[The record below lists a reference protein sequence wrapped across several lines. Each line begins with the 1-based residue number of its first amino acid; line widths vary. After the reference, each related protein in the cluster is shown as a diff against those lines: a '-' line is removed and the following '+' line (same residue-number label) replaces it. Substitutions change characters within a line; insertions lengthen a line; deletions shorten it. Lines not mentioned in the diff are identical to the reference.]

1 LKPIDSDALAMKEQ
15 LGKLQQGGLL
25 LQSAVLGLVVAVAY
39 GLVAPVAGYLAG
51 GGGLTAAAVAAAF
64 CLGGA
69 SVALLMAHLFRGPNG
84 ALAGVLL
91 GMAARMVIP
100 LGGGYACHANG
111 GPLAEA
117 GLLYYLLVFYPIT
130 LALETWLSL
139 PETKPAGEYSGASIE
154 KGCDG

>member
-1 LKPIDSDALAMKEQ
+1 MKEQ
-15 LGKLQQGGLL
+15 LGRLQRGGLL
-25 LQSAVLGLVVAVAY
+25 LQSAFLGLVVALAY

-51 GGGLTAAAVAAAF
+51 GVGLAAAAVAAGL
-64 CLGGA
+64 CLAGA
-69 SVALLMAHLFRGPNG
+69 TVALLSVHLFRGSSG

-100 LGGGYACHANG
+100 LGGGFALHSHG

-139 PETKPAGEYSGASIE
+139 PETGSPERYSGASME

>member
-1 LKPIDSDALAMKEQ
+1 MKEQ
-15 LGKLQQGGLL
+15 LERLQRGGFL
-25 LQSAVLGLVVAVAY
+25 LQWAVLGLAVAVAFA
-39 GLVAPVAGYLAG
+39 LVGPVAWYLAG
-51 GGGLTAAAVAAAF
+51 PLGLTAAAVAAGL
-64 CLGGA
+64 CLVGA
-69 SVALLMAHLFRGPNG
+69 TVALLSVHLFRGPSV
-84 ALAGVLL
+84 AVAGVLL

-100 LGGGYACHANG
+100 LGGGFVLHTHG

-139 PETKPAGEYSGASIE
+139 PETKPARCSGASME

>member
-1 LKPIDSDALAMKEQ
+1 MKEQ
-15 LGKLQQGGLL
+15 LERLQRGGLL
-25 LQSAVLGLVVAVAY
+25 LQSSVLGLVVAVAY

-51 GGGLTAAAVAAAF
+51 GVALAAAAVAAAF

-69 SVALLMAHLFRGPNG
+69 AVALLMAHLFRGPNA
-84 ALAGVLL
+84 ALAGVVL
-91 GMAARMVIP
+91 GMGARMVIP
-100 LGGGYACHANG
+100 LGGGFACHSHG

-139 PETKPAGEYSGASIE
+139 PETKPAGQRSGATME

>member
-1 LKPIDSDALAMKEQ
+1 MKERF
-15 LGKLQQGGLL
+15 GKLQSGGLL
-25 LQSAVLGLVVAVAY
+25 LQSAVLGLVVAVTY
-39 GLVAPVAGYLAG
+39 GLVGPVAGYLSGGVGLAAAG
-51 GGGLTAAAVAAAF
+51 VAAGLCLAGAAVA
-64 CLGGA
+64 LL
-69 SVALLMAHLFRGPNG
+69 SVHLFRGSSA

-100 LGGGYACHANG
+100 LGGGFVFHAQG

-130 LALETWLSL
+130 LAMETWLSL
-139 PETKPAGEYSGASIE
+139 PETGSPERYSGASME